1 MPAQELTAP
10 GHTSR
15 LSSTEDLLGR
25 RDQCDL
31 PRVQQLEQQTR
42 SQHQNT
48 ETRSQQHPQN
58 TRFCALIHHLAKMND
73 LGRNKV
79 LASLSDSDRVAIE
92 VVVRELGKAATEVSG
107 AAPSVREHQ
116 QPLSEL
122 IPAHSSD
129 EISALLQLGYTETQV
144 CRRQQRAY
152 AAHREREREEKR
164 DCE

>member
-1 MPAQELTAP
+1 MAAQELTAP

-25 RDQCDL
+25 RDECDL

-48 ETRSQQHPQN
+48 QN
-58 TRFCALIHHLAKMND
+58 TRFCALIHHLAKMSD

-92 VVVRELGKAATEVSG
+92 VAVRELGKAATEVSG

-152 AAHREREREEKR
+152 AQREREREEKR